1 VKAAE
6 KSGGKAE
13 LNEAY
18 DLLEHEVPD
27 RVARLLRWL
36 RQPKVRAVRWTVGVL
51 LIVLSFF
58 SFLPIIG
65 IEFLPIGLMLIAQ
78 DVPFLRKP
86 VARVMIWLE
95 RKWVALRQWWRG
107 ETSASKRKHNMSSE
121 VQARFATRRDA
132 ELAIEH
138 LVQQHGIDRAA
149 ITVRASGKANSA
161 GSEPSGADIESGHPG
176 VEKDGAPKLR
186 GDVEVR
192 VDCSG
197 DRAAAV
203 KKVLAELRQDA
214 ENGPPA

>member
-1 VKAAE
+1 MKEAQ
-6 KSGGKAE
+6 KSTGQAE

-18 DLLEHEVPD
+18 DRLEHEVPD

-36 RQPKVRAVRWTVGVL
+36 RQPKVRAVRWSVGVL
-51 LIVLSFF
+51 LIILSFF

-95 RKWVALRQWWRG
+95 RKWVDLRQWWRG
-107 ETSASKRKHNMSSE
+107 ETCSSKRKHNMSE

-132 ELAIEH
+132 ELAVEH

-149 ITVRASGKANSA
+149 ITVRASGLANSA
-161 GSEPSGADIESGHPG
+161 GSEPAGADIESGYSG
-176 VEKDGAPKLR
+176 VDKHGAPKLR

-192 VDCSG
+192 VDCSD
-197 DRAAAV
+197 DR
-203 KKVLAELRQDA
+203 ERSS
-214 ENGPPA
+214 EESSR